1 MGREAECTL
10 TTQGRSVE
18 GVARLEAREL
28 VVRGP
33 GTRLAIPLGEI
44 TGVHARDGRLFVTF
58 AGRRVVLA
66 LGAEAGRWAD
76 RIAHPPSRLDKLG
89 VKPGMR
95 VLLIDHDDATLVEEL
110 TKRGAVVD
118 RTERGD
124 GADLVF
130 FAARTPRDLER
141 LAALTSRIVPNGA
154 IWLIRTKGRNA
165 PITEA
170 QSMAAGKAAGLVDV
184 KVVSYSDTESAEKYV
199 IPVARRAGA
208 RRSAPARRIPG
219 SASSRART

>member
-1 MGREAECTL
+1 MGREAVCTL

-18 GVARLEAREL
+18 GVARLEATEV

-58 AGRRVVLA
+58 AGRSIVLA
-66 LGAEAGRWAD
+66 LGAEADRWAD

-95 VLLIDHDDATLVEEL
+95 VLLIDHDDATLVAEL
-110 TKRGAVVD
+110 EKRGAIVD
-118 RTERGD
+118 RTGRGN

-130 FAARTPRDLER
+130 FAARTSRDLER
-141 LAALTSRIVPNGA
+141 LPALTSRIAPNGA
-154 IWLIRTKGRNA
+154 IWLIRMKGRNA

-199 IPVARRAGA
+199 IPLARRAGA

-219 SASSRART
+219 SASSRGRT